1 MHSSA
6 LITMDCLCEQLF
18 LSALDGHGAHDGKK
32 TVFQHLQLSNL
43 HNLYN
48 FLSAARKLYFSS
60 KLALLYDQRLG
71 HFLND
76 AIAKLSDIENL

>member
-1 MHSSA
+1 
-6 LITMDCLCEQLF
+6 MDCLCEQLF
-18 LSALDGHGAHDGKK
+18 LSVFDGYGVHDGKK

-60 KLALLYDQRLG
+60 KLALNDQRLG

-76 AIAKLSDIENL
+76 AIAKLSDNENL